1 MSIELDTNEI
11 AAKLSFLIGR
21 TVLLKS
27 EDGASCVS
35 SIESFRVMNKPIPM
49 IDVYY
54 SGLGIQHITTSRKF
68 NEVMIVNEQGG
79 IEPLGEIVDRLGIYF

>member
-1 MSIELDTNEI
+1 MNIEIDTNEI

-35 SIESFRVMNKPIPM
+35 SVESLRVMNKPILM

-54 SGLGIQHITTSRKF
+54 SGLGIQHITTSKKF
-68 NEVMIVNEQGG
+68 NEVMIVNERGG
-79 IEPLGEIVDRLGIYF
+79 LEPLGKITDNLGIVF

>member
-1 MSIELDTNEI
+1 MSIEIDTNEI

-27 EDGASCVS
+27 ADGASCVS
-35 SIESFRVMNKPIPM
+35 TVDSLRVMNSPIPM

-68 NEVMIVNEQGG
+68 SEIMLVDENGG
-79 IEPLGEIVDRLGIYF
+79 LEPLGKITENLGIVF